1 VVPPTVEVTVTVQAT
16 LAVISTAKFGT
27 VPGGGVTFSVKAASI
42 RNVRNNNMAI
52 RYILDNKVFV
62 LCRRKNCTQGFFR

>member
-1 VVPPTVEVTVTVQAT
+1 
-16 LAVISTAKFGT
+16 
-27 VPGGGVTFSVKAASI
+27 VTFSVKAASI